1 MIEAI
6 ISRLF
11 TPPVMPPTQ
20 TVYHSTRSISLRV
33 ESVLSTTSIL
43 SKVKRIKVELM
54 VLVLRNSQSISW
66 NKVPIWLLVETTQPE
81 FICMPIL
88 ILDIPQ
94 NKQMRADYQ
103 KMPRQ
108 WKLPPQI
115 QRLQKVQLLL
125 MEKLL
130 QKVKLLLLMEK
141 PKLLLSWLLDQER
154 HQLKYTMT
162 QQKRNSAPIRAQT
175 LKSKSTPQL
184 RHRSAHQD
192 MVPQAF
198 SRLNSSLKY
207 AFLATKSWLKPM
219 VKSTTYMLLIS
230 SVQTSTCKP
239 TLCSSLSYSSSL

>member
-115 QRLQKVQLLL
+115 QRLL
-125 MEKLL
+125 MEKRL
-130 QKVKLLLLMEK
+130 QKVKLLQLMEK
-141 PKLLLSWLLDQER
+141 PKLLLSWLPDQER
-154 HQLKYTMT
+154 HQLKQTMT
-162 QQKRNSAPIRAQT
+162 QLKRNSAPIRAQT

-230 SVQTSTCKP
+230 SVQTSTCRP